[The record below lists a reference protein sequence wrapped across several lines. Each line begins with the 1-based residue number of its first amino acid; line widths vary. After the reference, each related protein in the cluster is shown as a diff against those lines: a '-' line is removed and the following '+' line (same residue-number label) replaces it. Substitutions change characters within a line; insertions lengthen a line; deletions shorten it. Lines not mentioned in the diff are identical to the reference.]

1 MKDKTRD
8 LAAQGVERAKTV
20 AGEVVDEIAAAASRE
35 GLNAD
40 GLKGA
45 VADLKEGVK
54 SVAERGIKT
63 ALGEEEPGLAT
74 SLQP

>member
-1 MKDKTRD
+1 LKDAARGV
-8 LAAQGVERAKTV
+8 AAQGIERAKSV
-20 AGEVVDEIAAAASRE
+20 AGEVVDEIANAASRE
-35 GLNAD
+35 GLGAD

-45 VADLKEGVK
+45 VGNLKEGVK

-63 ALGEEEPGLAT
+63 ALGEDEPGLAT